1 MSDYDRIQRLQTLRE
16 AEGYLDLASV
26 GDALSGTGTQRRD
39 QLAQRAL
46 AVLDQGCFTGRTMA
60 HALYLR
66 GEAFRTMERYPEAVE
81 PLRQAGALDRGNI
94 HVWLALG
101 WCYKRTGR
109 LDMAIQSLEEA
120 LEWESGEAII
130 HYNLACYWSLA
141 GNRKLALV
149 YLAQSFE
156 IDPTLRDQVGT
167 EPDFD
172 PIRKDPDFRAL
183 MSVIV

>member
-1 MSDYDRIQRLQTLRE
+1 MTDYDRIQRQQTLRE
-16 AEGYLDLASV
+16 AEGYLELASV
-26 GDALSGTGTQRRD
+26 GESLRCAGTERRD

-46 AVLDQGCFTGRTMA
+46 ALLARGRFTGRSMA
-60 HALYLR
+60 HALFLR
-66 GEAFRTMERYPEAVE
+66 GQAFRTMERYAEAVE
-81 PLRQAGALDRGNI
+81 PLQQAGELDRRNI

-120 LEWESGEAII
+120 LEWESGEAVI

-141 GNRKLALV
+141 GNRKLALI

-156 IDPTLRDQVGT
+156 LDPTLREQVAA

-172 PIRKDPDFRAL
+172 PIRRDPDFRAL
-183 MSVIV
+183 TSVIV